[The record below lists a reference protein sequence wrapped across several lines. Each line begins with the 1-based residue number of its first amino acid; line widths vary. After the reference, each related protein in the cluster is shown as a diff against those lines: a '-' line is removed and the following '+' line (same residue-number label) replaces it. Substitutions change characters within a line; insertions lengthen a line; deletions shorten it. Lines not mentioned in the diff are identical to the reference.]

1 MRAAFSAILVVL
13 GCVFA
18 PPALVGFWAAADIA
32 DTGRYVEHVAPLA
45 YNSDVQDAI
54 VDRVTGAITR
64 PLRKRTLSPAE
75 DLVHT
80 LVQAVVRGKEFP
92 AVWEGINRVT
102 HRQLIAILSGEDG
115 RVPPVRDD
123 TVSLD
128 LSPVYHPVKDQVNS
142 LLQRELGGPLPD
154 LHPAFELF
162 SSADLVKAQT
172 AYTWLIRLKWV
183 LPILSL
189 ALLTAGVLLARDRQ
203 RALLGAGL
211 GLAASMFLL
220 AAALAVI
227 RDVYLP
233 DYVGNAMP
241 EAAATAVFDALT
253 GFLRAGLRVIFAAG
267 LVVAGVAFLACCRKR
282 ASRDHQSAAPVN
294 DVAAG

>member
-18 PPALVGFWAAADIA
+18 PPALVGFWAAAGIA
-32 DTGRYVEHVAPLA
+32 DTGRYVEDVAPLA
-45 YNSDVQDAI
+45 YNPDVQDAI
-54 VDRVTGAITR
+54 VDRVTGVITR
-64 PLRKRTLSPAE
+64 PLRRRAPSPAE

-80 LVQAVVRGKEFP
+80 LVQAAVRGKEFP
-92 AVWEGINRVT
+92 AVWEDINRVT
-102 HRQLIAILSGEDG
+102 HRRLIAILSGEDG
-115 RVPPVRDD
+115 RVPVRDD

-172 AYTWLIRLKWV
+172 AYTWLTRLKWV

-233 DYVGNAMP
+233 DYVENAMP

-267 LVVAGVAFLACCRKR
+267 LVVAGAAFLACRRKR

-294 DVAAG
+294 DVSAG